1 MKVTIYPNADKFLAK
16 TQAVLE
22 RNEAANNL
30 ILGLSLRVS
39 RFLPVAQHPPYF
51 ATVTD
56 NDDLLLAAMMTPP
69 RSLVLFTELSDWR
82 EPLELLIQEVAA
94 RQWPI
99 PGVTGDPP
107 LAQAFAAAWARL
119 KGTAYQ
125 VKMRNRLY
133 ELKRVNP
140 IPPTPGR
147 LRLATASDLDLITE
161 WAFAF
166 QNEALHRGDLAE
178 SREVARYRI
187 NEQDL
192 YLWEDGQP
200 VSMAAQTR
208 STRRGI
214 CLGFVYTPPKLRGRG
229 YATACVAR
237 LSQLFLD
244 SGRKFCVLFTDLAN
258 PTSNSIYQKIG
269 YTPVCDFTEYIFD
282 LEQHP

>member
-1 MKVTIYPNADKFLAK
+1 MIVTIYPNANKFLAK

-22 RNEAANNL
+22 KNEAANNL

-39 RFLPVAQHPPYF
+39 RFLPVVQHPPYF

-69 RSLVLFTELSDWR
+69 RSLVLSTELADWR

-94 RQWPI
+94 HDWPI
-99 PGVTGDPP
+99 PGVTGSP
-107 LAQAFAAAWARL
+107 LLSQAFAAAWASL
-119 KGTAYQ
+119 KGTTYR

-140 IPPTPGR
+140 VPPTPGR
-147 LRLATASDLDLITE
+147 LRVATVNDLELVTE
-161 WAFAF
+161 WIFAF
-166 QNEALHRGDLAE
+166 QNEALQRGNLAE

-187 NEQDL
+187 NDQDI
-192 YLWEDGQP
+192 YLWEDREP

-208 STRRGI
+208 PTRSGI
-214 CLGFVYTPPKLRGRG
+214 CISLVYTPPELRGRG

-244 SGRKFCVLFTDLAN
+244 SGRNFCVLFTDLSN
-258 PTSNSIYQKIG
+258 PTSNRIYQKIG
-269 YTPVCDFTEYIFD
+269 YAPVCDFTEYIFD
-282 LEQHP
+282 LE

>member
-1 MKVTIYPNADKFLAK
+1 MIVTIYPNANKFLAK

-22 RNEAANNL
+22 KNEAANNL

-39 RFLPVAQHPPYF
+39 RFLPVVQHPPYF

-69 RSLVLFTELSDWR
+69 RSLVLSTELADWR
-82 EPLELLIQEVAA
+82 EPLERLIQEVAA
-94 RQWPI
+94 HNWPI
-99 PGVTGDPP
+99 PGVTGSP
-107 LAQAFAAAWARL
+107 LLSQAFAAAWASL
-119 KGTAYQ
+119 KGTTYR

-140 IPPTPGR
+140 VPPTPGR
-147 LRLATASDLDLITE
+147 LRVATANDLELVTE
-161 WAFAF
+161 WIFAF
-166 QNEALHRGDLAE
+166 QNEALQRGNLAE

-187 NEQDL
+187 NDQDI
-192 YLWEDGQP
+192 YLWEDREP

-208 STRRGI
+208 PTRSGI
-214 CLGFVYTPPKLRGRG
+214 CISLVYTPPELRGRG

-244 SGRKFCVLFTDLAN
+244 SGRNFCVLFTDLSN
-258 PTSNSIYQKIG
+258 PTSNRIYQKIG
-269 YTPVCDFTEYIFD
+269 YAPVCDFTEYIFD
-282 LEQHP
+282 LE

>member
-1 MKVTIYPNADKFLAK
+1 MGMIITIYPNADKFLAK
-16 TQAVLE
+16 TQAALE
-22 RNEAANNL
+22 KDEAANNL

-39 RFLPVAQHPPYF
+39 RFLPMAQHPPYF
-51 ATVTD
+51 ATVMA
-56 NDDLLLAAMMTPP
+56 NDQLLLAAMMTPP
-69 RSLVLFTELSDWR
+69 RSLVLYTELSDWR
-82 EPLELLIQEVAA
+82 EPLELLIREVAA
-94 RQWPI
+94 RQWPV
-99 PGVTGDPP
+99 PGVTGYPP
-107 LAQAFAAAWARL
+107 LAQAFATAWAKL
-119 KGTAYQ
+119 KGTTCQ

-147 LRLATASDLDLITE
+147 LRLATVNDLELVTE
-161 WAFAF
+161 WTFAF

-208 STRRGI
+208 PTRHGI
-214 CLGFVYTPPKLRGRG
+214 CLSLVYTPPELRGRG

-244 SGRKFCVLFTDLAN
+244 SGRNFCVLFTDLAN

-282 LEQHP
+282 LE

>member
-1 MKVTIYPNADKFLAK
+1 MIITIYPNADKFLAK
-16 TQAVLE
+16 TQAALE
-22 RNEAANNL
+22 KNEAANNL

-39 RFLPVAQHPPYF
+39 RFLPAAQHSPYF

-56 NDDLLLAAMMTPP
+56 KGDLLLAAMMTPP
-69 RSLVLFTELSDWR
+69 RSLVLYTELADWDKA
-82 EPLELLIQEVAA
+82 LELLLREVAA

-99 PGVTGDPP
+99 PGVTGYPP

-119 KGTAYQ
+119 KGTTYR
-125 VKMRNRLY
+125 VKMHNRLY

-140 IPPTPGR
+140 IPPIPGR
-147 LRLATASDLDLITE
+147 LRVATADDLELITG
-161 WAFAF
+161 WIFAF

-187 NEQDL
+187 NDQDI

-200 VSMAAQTR
+200 VSMAAQSRPTR
-208 STRRGI
+208 NGI
-214 CLGFVYTPPKLRGRG
+214 CISLVYTPPELRGRG

-237 LSQLFLD
+237 LSQLLLD
-244 SGRKFCVLFTDLAN
+244 SGRNFCVLFTDLSN

-269 YTPVCDFTEYIFD
+269 YAPVCDFTEYTFD
-282 LEQHP
+282 LE

>member
-1 MKVTIYPNADKFLAK
+1 MIITIYPNADKFLAK
-16 TQAVLE
+16 SQAILE
-22 RNEAANNL
+22 KNEAANNL

-56 NDDLLLAAMMTPP
+56 NDNLLLAAMMTPP
-69 RSLVLFTELSDWR
+69 RSLVLYSELPDWR
-82 EPLELLIQEVAA
+82 EPLELLIQEITAL
-94 RQWPI
+94 QWPI
-99 PGVTGDPP
+99 PGVTGSPL

-119 KGTAYQ
+119 KGTTYQ

-147 LRLATASDLDLITE
+147 LRLATANDLDLITA
-161 WAFAF
+161 WTFAF
-166 QNEALHRGDLAE
+166 QNEALNRGDLAE

-187 NEQDL
+187 NEQAL
-192 YLWEDGQP
+192 YLWEDEQP
-200 VSMAAQTR
+200 VSMAAKTR
-208 STRRGI
+208 PTHHGI
-214 CLGFVYTPPKLRGRG
+214 CLSLVYTPPELRGRG

-244 SGRKFCVLFTDLAN
+244 SGRNFCVLFADLSN

-269 YTPVCDFTEYIFD
+269 YTPVCDFTEYVFD
-282 LEQHP
+282 LE

>member
-1 MKVTIYPNADKFLAK
+1 MIVTIYPNADKFLAR

-22 RNEAANNL
+22 KNEAANNL

-39 RFLPVAQHPPYF
+39 HFLPAAQHPPYF

-69 RSLVLFTELSDWR
+69 RSLVLYTKLSDWR
-82 EPLELLIQEVAA
+82 ESLELLVQEVAA

-99 PGVTGDPP
+99 PGVTADPP
-107 LAQAFAAAWARL
+107 LAQAFAAAWASL
-119 KGTAYQ
+119 KETTYQ

-140 IPPTPGR
+140 IPATPGR
-147 LRLATASDLDLITE
+147 LRLATTADLELITE
-161 WAFAF
+161 WIFAF
-166 QNEALHRGDLAE
+166 QNEALQRGNLAE

-187 NEQDL
+187 NDQDI

-200 VSMAAQTR
+200 VSMAAQSRPTR
-208 STRRGI
+208 SGI
-214 CLGFVYTPPKLRGRG
+214 CISLVYTPPELRGRG

-237 LSQLFLD
+237 LSQLLLD
-244 SGRKFCVLFTDLAN
+244 SGRNFYVLFTDLSN
-258 PTSNSIYQKIG
+258 PTSNRIYQKIG
-269 YTPVCDFTEYIFD
+269 YMPVCDFTEFTFD
-282 LEQHP
+282 LE

>member
-1 MKVTIYPNADKFLAK
+1 MIVTIYPNANKFLAK

-22 RNEAANNL
+22 KNEAANNL

-39 RFLPVAQHPPYF
+39 RFLPVVQHPPYF

-69 RSLVLFTELSDWR
+69 RSLVLSTGLADWR
-82 EPLELLIQEVAA
+82 EPLERLIQEVAA
-94 RQWPI
+94 HNWPI
-99 PGVTGDPP
+99 PGVTGSP
-107 LAQAFAAAWARL
+107 LLSQAFAAAWASL
-119 KGTAYQ
+119 KGTTYR

-140 IPPTPGR
+140 VPPTPGR
-147 LRLATASDLDLITE
+147 LRVATANDLELVTE
-161 WAFAF
+161 WIFAF
-166 QNEALHRGDLAE
+166 QNEALQRGNLAE

-187 NEQDL
+187 NDQDI
-192 YLWEDGQP
+192 YLWEDREP

-208 STRRGI
+208 PTRSGI
-214 CLGFVYTPPKLRGRG
+214 CISLVYTPPELRGRG

-244 SGRKFCVLFTDLAN
+244 SGRNFCVLFTDLSN
-258 PTSNSIYQKIG
+258 PTSNRIYQKIG
-269 YTPVCDFTEYIFD
+269 YAPVCDFTEYIFD
-282 LEQHP
+282 LE